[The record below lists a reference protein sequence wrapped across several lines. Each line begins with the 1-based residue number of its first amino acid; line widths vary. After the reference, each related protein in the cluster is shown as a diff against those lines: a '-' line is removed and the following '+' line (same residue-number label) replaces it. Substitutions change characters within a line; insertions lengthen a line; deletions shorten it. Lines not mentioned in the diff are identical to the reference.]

1 MAVSLVL
8 SVLAWSV
15 VFATTVFG
23 TAYALRQFRGR
34 SPAQKRCDGALPP
47 IAVRKPVKG
56 AEPDFADNI
65 RTFFEFDYP
74 SYELVFSVADGD
86 DPAVAHIERLRSEYP
101 HVPSR
106 LLVGSVDVGPNRKV
120 CQRRRRSA
128 RCSVL
133 MR

>member
-74 SYELVFSVADGD
+74 SYELVFFC
-86 DPAVAHIERLRSEYP
+86 R
-101 HVPSR
+101 
-106 LLVGSVDVGPNRKV
+106 
-120 CQRRRRSA
+120 
-128 RCSVL
+128 
-133 MR
+133 